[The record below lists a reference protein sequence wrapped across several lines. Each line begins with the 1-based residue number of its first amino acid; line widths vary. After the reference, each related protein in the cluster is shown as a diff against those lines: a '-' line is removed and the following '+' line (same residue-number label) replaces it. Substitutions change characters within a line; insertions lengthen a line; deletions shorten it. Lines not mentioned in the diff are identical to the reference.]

1 MKASGS
7 AVGGIG
13 SHPLRAAA
21 AAVAAVVMVMPG
33 GSSPPLL
40 VSAQE
45 TPSDFGLFEWIQDGP
60 DGYFNP
66 KQEYRYETPGDS
78 STVPGMYAAEVI
90 KAGEILLRVPWD
102 RILFSDDPDEDGQ
115 LCCGTVRAL
124 AREMGEG
131 ADSGWAP
138 YVEYLNAQPDDVIPS
153 GWAEEA
159 QLLLRRVVGGTN
171 HVDGGE
177 IGPDEPTEWIELD
190 WYDVCDGDRD
200 DGLSAKAA
208 LLAVQHADGEKM
220 VPVYGMYNHRNGRF
234 FNTES
239 VTTKGRYHTTRASR
253 NIQPGEQIYVSHNHC
268 EECGAWK
275 KRYGTAGKP
284 IVHAA
289 QDALRCV
296 AGWVPP
302 TPAHLPNRPSPLH
315 EKT

>member
-7 AVGGIG
+7 SVGGIG
-13 SHPLRAAA
+13 SHPLRAA

-131 ADSGWAP
+131 VDQTQDL
-138 YVEYLNAQPDDVIPS
+138 V
-153 GWAEEA
+153 
-159 QLLLRRVVGGTN
+159 RR
-171 HVDGGE
+171 
-177 IGPDEPTEWIELD
+177 
-190 WYDVCDGDRD
+190 
-200 DGLSAKAA
+200 
-208 LLAVQHADGEKM
+208 
-220 VPVYGMYNHRNGRF
+220 
-234 FNTES
+234 
-239 VTTKGRYHTTRASR
+239 TRASW
-253 NIQPGEQIYVSHNHC
+253 QLLGTKHVNHL
-268 EECGAWK
+268 
-275 KRYGTAGKP
+275 GTFGNSRK
-284 IVHAA
+284 
-289 QDALRCV
+289 
-296 AGWVPP
+296 
-302 TPAHLPNRPSPLH
+302 S
-315 EKT
+315 